1 MKAKVFDGI
10 GSMSH
15 GRVVRIKFEL
25 DFFVDRDEEYQTI
38 EDLTIEQ
45 AKLLVRRNSR
55 ITLGDKVL
63 VALKNADVVTV

>member
-15 GRVVRIKFEL
+15 GRVVKIKFEL
-25 DFFVDRDEEYQTI
+25 YFFVDRDDEYLTI

-55 ITLGDKVL
+55 KTLGDKVL
-63 VALKNADVVTV
+63 VALKNAEVVTV

>member
-1 MKAKVFDGI
+1 MKAKVFNGI

-15 GRVVRIKFEL
+15 GRVVKIKFEL
-25 DFFVDRDEEYQTI
+25 DFFVDRDDEDLTI

-63 VALKNADVVTV
+63 VALKNAEVVTV